1 MVVAQF
7 LRWIDTA
14 KVSERAAAAAAL
26 ARAYL
31 RAEISFEDR
40 CAAEAALTFLLD
52 DPSWKVR
59 YALAEAL
66 SLSHH
71 APAQVI
77 GALASDQPN
86 VAEIVLARSPVLTDT
101 DLIDRVAGGD
111 GRIQTAIAM
120 RPRLSMAVA
129 AAIAEIGTA
138 DACRQLLLNDGA
150 EIAGLS
156 YRRMAERHGDIG
168 AVREAMLADP
178 RLPPDCRHTLLMK
191 VGEALKD
198 SPFVVALMGGAARA
212 GRITRDACLKAS
224 ITLIDG
230 TGPAEQGALVEH
242 LRIRGDLTPGFI
254 LRAVALGKI
263 DFFGAVL
270 VSLTGQTSQ
279 RVRSL
284 LAAGRNGA
292 ITALFRAA
300 RLPASMDAA
309 LLTALAV
316 WREVANGKRVAGA
329 QEVTWLMLR
338 AINAA
343 PGQGGPA
350 ADCRDLA
357 ALLKSIH
364 LDELRANARGHALA
378 IAAA

>member
-7 LRWIDTA
+7 LKWIDTA

-31 RAEISFEDR
+31 RADVSFEDR
-40 CAAEAALTFLLD
+40 CAAEAALTLLLD

-59 YALAEAL
+59 YSIAEAL
-66 SLSHH
+66 SLSHR
-71 APAQVI
+71 APPQVI
-77 GALASDQPN
+77 AALAADQPN
-86 VAEIVLARSPVLTDT
+86 VAEIVLARSPVLSDT
-101 DLIDRVAGGD
+101 DLIDRIAGGD
-111 GRIQTAIAM
+111 GKVQSAIAM
-120 RPRLSMAVA
+120 RSKLSMAVC
-129 AAIAEIGTA
+129 AAIAEVGTA
-138 DACRQLLLNDGA
+138 EACRQLLSNDGA

-156 YRRMAERHGDIG
+156 YRRLAERHGDVG
-168 AVREAMLADP
+168 AVREAMLTNPD
-178 RLPPDCRHTLLMK
+178 LPPDCRHTLLMK

-198 SPFVVALMGGAARA
+198 SPFVIALMGAARA
-212 GRITRDACLKAS
+212 GRITREACLKAS
-224 ITLIDG
+224 ITLVDG
-230 TGPAEQGALVEH
+230 TSPAEQGALVEH

-263 DFFGAVL
+263 DFFGAAL
-270 VSLTGQTSQ
+270 VSLTGQSSQ

-284 LAAGRNGA
+284 LAAGRDGA
-292 ITALFRAA
+292 ISALFRAA
-300 RLPASMDAA
+300 SLPRNMDTV

-329 QEVTWLMLR
+329 QEVTWLMLK
-338 AINAA
+338 AIDAA
-343 PGQGGPA
+343 PGQVGPRIE
-350 ADCRDLA
+350 DRELA

>member
-31 RAEISFEDR
+31 RPDVSFEDR
-40 CAAEAALTFLLD
+40 CAAEAALTLLLD

-66 SLSHH
+66 SLSRR

-77 GALASDQPN
+77 AALAADQPN
-86 VAEIVLARSPVLTDT
+86 VAEIVLARSPVLGDA
-101 DLIDRVAGGD
+101 DLIDRIAGGD
-111 GRIQTAIAM
+111 ERVQAAIAM
-120 RPRLSMAVA
+120 RSTVSMAVA
-129 AAIAEIGTA
+129 AAIAEVGTA
-138 DACRQLLLNDGA
+138 EACRQLLCNDGA
-150 EIAGLS
+150 DIAGLS
-156 YRRMAERHGDIG
+156 YRRVAERHGDVG
-168 AVREAMLADP
+168 AVREAMLASPD
-178 RLPPDCRHTLLMK
+178 LPPDCRHTLLMK

-198 SPFVVALMGGAARA
+198 SPFVVALMGAARA
-212 GRITRDACLKAS
+212 GRITREACLKAS
-224 ITLIDG
+224 ITLVDG
-230 TGPAEQGALVEH
+230 TSPEEQSALVEH

-263 DFFGAVL
+263 DFFGAAL
-270 VSLTGQTSQ
+270 VSLTGQSSQ

-284 LAAGRNGA
+284 LAAGRDGS
-292 ITALFRAA
+292 ISALFRAA
-300 RLPASMDAA
+300 SLPRNMDAV

-329 QEVTWLMLR
+329 QEVTWLMLK
-338 AINAA
+338 AIDAA
-343 PGQGGPA
+343 PGQTGPRA
-350 ADCRDLA
+350 EDRELA

-364 LDELRANARGHALA
+364 LDELRANARGHALS

>member
-31 RAEISFEDR
+31 RADVSFEDR

-59 YALAEAL
+59 YSIAEAL
-66 SLSHH
+66 SLSHR

-77 GALASDQPN
+77 AALAADQPN
-86 VAEIVLARSPVLTDT
+86 VAEIVLARSPVLADG
-101 DLIDRVAGGD
+101 DLIDRIAGGD
-111 GRIQTAIAM
+111 EKIQVAIAM
-120 RPRLSMAVA
+120 RSNISMAVA
-129 AAIAEIGTA
+129 AAIAEVGTA
-138 DACRQLLLNDGA
+138 ESCRQLMCNDGA

-156 YRRMAERHGDIG
+156 YRRIAERHGDVG
-168 AVREAMLADP
+168 SVREAMLENRD
-178 RLPPDCRHTLLMK
+178 LPADCRHTLLMK
-191 VGEALKD
+191 VGEALKE
-198 SPFVVALMGGAARA
+198 SPFVVALMGAARA
-212 GRITRDACLKAS
+212 GRITREACLKAS
-224 ITLIDG
+224 ITLVDG
-230 TGPAEQGALVEH
+230 TRPEEHGALVEH
-242 LRIRGDLTPGFI
+242 LRIRGDLTAGFI

-263 DFFGAVL
+263 DFFGAAL

-284 LAAGRNGA
+284 LAAGRDGA
-292 ITALFRAA
+292 ISALFRAA
-300 RLPASMDAA
+300 SLPRNMDSV

-316 WREVANGKRVAGA
+316 WREVANGKQVAGA

-338 AINAA
+338 AIGAA
-343 PGQGGPA
+343 PGQAGPRTE
-350 ADCRDLA
+350 DRELA

>member
-7 LRWIDTA
+7 LNWIDTA

-31 RAEISFEDR
+31 RDDIPFEDR
-40 CAAEAALTFLLD
+40 CAADAALTFLLD

-59 YALAEAL
+59 QALAEAL
-66 SLSHH
+66 SVSHH

-77 GALASDQPN
+77 AALAADQPN
-86 VAEIVLARSPVLTDT
+86 VAEIVLARSPVLNDT
-101 DLIDRVAGGD
+101 DLIDRIASGGEKA
-111 GRIQTAIAM
+111 QSAIAT

-129 AAIAEIGTA
+129 AAMAEVGTA
-138 DACRQLLLNDGA
+138 EACRQMLLNEGA
-150 EIAGLS
+150 LIAGLS
-156 YRRMAERHGDIG
+156 YRRLAERHGDDG
-168 AVREAMLADP
+168 GVREAMLADP

-198 SPFVVALMGGAARA
+198 SPLVIALMGAARA

-224 ITLIDG
+224 ITLVDG
-230 TGPAEQGALVEH
+230 TSPAEQGALVEH

-270 VSLTGQTSQ
+270 VSLTGQASQ
-279 RVRSL
+279 RVRPL

-292 ITALFRAA
+292 ISALFRVAG
-300 RLPASMDAA
+300 LPRSMDTV
-309 LLTALAV
+309 LLTALAI

-329 QEVTWLMLR
+329 QEVTWLMLK

-343 PGQGGPA
+343 PGQSGPDE
-350 ADCRDLA
+350 DCREVA
-357 ALLKSIH
+357 TMLKAIH
-364 LDELRANARGHALA
+364 LEELRANARGHALA

>member
-40 CAAEAALTFLLD
+40 CATEAALTLLVD

-77 GALASDQPN
+77 GALAADQPN
-86 VAEIVLARSPVLTDT
+86 VAEVVLARSPVLTDT
-101 DLIDRVAGGD
+101 DLIDRIAGGD
-111 GRIQTAIAM
+111 EKVQTAIAI
-120 RPRLSMAVA
+120 RPKLSMGVS
-129 AAIAEIGTA
+129 AAIAEVGTA
-138 DACRQLLLNDGA
+138 EACRQLLLNDGA

-156 YRRMAERHGDIG
+156 YRRLAERYGDMG
-168 AVREAMLADP
+168 AVREAMLANP
-178 RLPPDCRHTLLMK
+178 HLPPDCRHTLLVK

-198 SPFVVALMGGAARA
+198 SPFVVALMGAARA

-224 ITLIDG
+224 VTLIDG
-230 TGPAEQGALVEH
+230 TSPVEQAALVEH
-242 LRIRGDLTPGFI
+242 LRIRGDLTAGFI

-292 ITALFRAA
+292 MSALFRAA
-300 RLPASMDAA
+300 GLPRNMDTA

-316 WREVANGKRVAGA
+316 WREVANGKRIAGA
-329 QEVTWLMLR
+329 QEVTWLMLK
-338 AINAA
+338 AIDAT
-343 PGQGGPA
+343 PGQNGPA
-350 ADCRDLA
+350 ADCREVA

>member
-7 LRWIDTA
+7 LKWIDTA

-31 RAEISFEDR
+31 RADVSFEDR
-40 CAAEAALTFLLD
+40 CAAEAALTLLLD

-59 YALAEAL
+59 YAIAEAL
-66 SLSHH
+66 SLSHR
-71 APAQVI
+71 APPQVI
-77 GALASDQPN
+77 AALAADQPN
-86 VAEIVLARSPVLTDT
+86 VAEIVLARSPVLSDT
-101 DLIDRVAGGD
+101 DLIDRIAGGD
-111 GRIQTAIAM
+111 SKVQAAIAM
-120 RPRLSMAVA
+120 RSKLSMAVS
-129 AAIAEIGTA
+129 AAIAEVGTA
-138 DACRQLLLNDGA
+138 DACRQLLSNDGA

-156 YRRMAERHGDIG
+156 YRRLAERHGDDG
-168 AVREAMLADP
+168 AVREAMLDNPA
-178 RLPPDCRHTLLMK
+178 LPSDCRHTLLMK

-198 SPFVVALMGGAARA
+198 SPFVVALMGAARA
-212 GRITRDACLKAS
+212 GRITREACLKAS
-224 ITLIDG
+224 MTLVDG
-230 TGPAEQGALVEH
+230 TSPAEQGALVEH

-263 DFFGAVL
+263 DFFGVAL

-284 LAAGRNGA
+284 LAAGRDGA
-292 ITALFRAA
+292 ISALFRAA
-300 RLPASMDAA
+300 SLPRNMDAV

-329 QEVTWLMLR
+329 QEVTWLMLK
-338 AINAA
+338 AIDAA
-343 PGQGGPA
+343 PGQAGPRIE
-350 ADCRDLA
+350 DRELA

>member
-7 LRWIDTA
+7 LKWIDTA

-31 RAEISFEDR
+31 RSDVPFEDR
-40 CAAEAALTFLLD
+40 CAAEAALTLLLD

-77 GALASDQPN
+77 GALAADQPN
-86 VAEIVLARSPVLTDT
+86 VAEVVLARSPVLMDT
-101 DLIDRVAGGD
+101 DLIDRIASGD
-111 GRIQTAIAM
+111 GKVQAAIAL
-120 RPRLSMAVA
+120 RPQLSMAVSA
-129 AAIAEIGTA
+129 AMAEVGTA
-138 DACRQLLLNDGA
+138 EACRQLLLNPGA

-156 YRRMAERHGDIG
+156 YRRLAERHGDDG
-168 AVREAMLADP
+168 AVREAMLANPD
-178 RLPPDCRHTLLMK
+178 LPPDCRHTLLIK

-198 SPFVVALMGGAARA
+198 SPLVVALMGAARA
-212 GRITRDACLKAS
+212 GRVTREACLKAS
-224 ITLIDG
+224 ITVIDG
-230 TGPAEQGALVEH
+230 TNPSEQGALVEH
-242 LRIRGDLTPGFI
+242 LRIRGDLTAGFI

-270 VSLTGQTSQ
+270 VSLTGQTNE

-284 LAAGRNGA
+284 LAAGREGA
-292 ITALFRAA
+292 LAALFRGAG
-300 RLPASMDAA
+300 LPRSMDAA
-309 LLTALAV
+309 LITALAI
-316 WREVANGKRVAGA
+316 WREVANGKRIAGA
-329 QEVTWLMLR
+329 QEVTWLMLK
-338 AINAA
+338 AIDAT
-343 PGQGGPA
+343 PGQPGPTE
-350 ADCRDLA
+350 DRRELA

>member
-31 RAEISFEDR
+31 RTDVSFEDR
-40 CAAEAALTFLLD
+40 CAAEAALTLLLD

-59 YALAEAL
+59 YSIAEAL
-66 SLSHH
+66 SLSHR

-77 GALASDQPN
+77 AALAADQPN
-86 VAEIVLARSPVLTDT
+86 VAEIVLARSPVLGDS
-101 DLIDRVAGGD
+101 DLIDRIASGD
-111 GRIQTAIAM
+111 EKVQVAIAM
-120 RPRLSMAVA
+120 RSKVSMAVA
-129 AAIAEIGTA
+129 AAIAEVGTA
-138 DACRQLLLNDGA
+138 QACRQLMCNDGA

-156 YRRMAERHGDIG
+156 YRRMAERHGDVG
-168 AVREAMLADP
+168 AVREAMLASPD
-178 RLPPDCRHTLLMK
+178 LPADCRHTLLMK
-191 VGEALKD
+191 VGEALKE
-198 SPFVVALMGGAARA
+198 SPFVVALMGAARA
-212 GRITRDACLKAS
+212 GRITREACLKAS
-224 ITLIDG
+224 ITLVDG
-230 TGPAEQGALVEH
+230 TSPGEQAALVEH
-242 LRIRGDLTPGFI
+242 LRIRGDLTAGFI

-263 DFFGAVL
+263 DFFGAAL
-270 VSLTGQTSQ
+270 VSLTGRTNQ

-284 LAAGRNGA
+284 LAAGRDGA
-292 ITALFRAA
+292 ISALFRAA
-300 RLPASMDAA
+300 HIPRNMDAV

-316 WREVANGKRVAGA
+316 WREVANGRRVAGA

-338 AINAA
+338 AIEAA
-343 PGQGGPA
+343 PGQAGPRTE
-350 ADCRDLA
+350 DRELA

>member
-7 LRWIDTA
+7 LKWIDTA
-14 KVSERAAAAAAL
+14 KVTERAAAAAAL

-31 RAEISFEDR
+31 RADVPFEDR

-59 YALAEAL
+59 HAMAEAL
-66 SLSHH
+66 ALSHH

-77 GALASDQPN
+77 AALAGDQPN
-86 VAEIVLARSPVLTDT
+86 VAEVVLARSPVLADA
-101 DLIDRVAGGD
+101 DLIDRIAGGD
-111 GRIQTAIAM
+111 ERAQCAIAM
-120 RPRLSMAVA
+120 RPRVSMAVS
-129 AAIAEIGTA
+129 AAIAEVGSA
-138 DACRQLLLNDGA
+138 AACQQLLVNDGA

-156 YRRMAERHGDIG
+156 FRRLAERHGEAG
-168 AVREAMLADP
+168 AVREAMLADR
-178 RLPPDCRHTLLMK
+178 RLPPDCRHMLLMK
-191 VGEALKD
+191 VGDALKD
-198 SPFVVALMGGAARA
+198 SPFVVALVGAARA

-224 ITLIDG
+224 VTLIDG
-230 TGPAEQGALVEH
+230 TSAAEQGALVEH

-270 VSLTGQTSQ
+270 VSLTGQTSA

-284 LAAGRNGA
+284 LAAGRDGS
-292 ITALFRAA
+292 IVALLRAA
-300 RLPASMDAA
+300 GLPHSMDTVLLAA
-309 LLTALAV
+309 LSV
-316 WREVANGKRVAGA
+316 WRDVANGKRVAGA
-329 QEVTWLMLR
+329 QEVTWLMLK
-338 AINAA
+338 AIGAA
-343 PGQGGPA
+343 PGQAGPSA
-350 ADCRDLA
+350 ECREVA

-364 LDELRANARGHALA
+364 LDELRSNARGHALA